1 MLRGRLRRVDRSEG
15 QHAVSEG
22 VINFNIDLC
31 EEVEVVNEVDE
42 HDKKRSGY
50 RLNNRF
56 AMWKLVKDDMKRKI
70 STAYERDG
78 DDAVIWIGGKKDV
91 FVYFFDIKNLV
102 RHSVTRENVVDA
114 CAELLVSKQDVLA
127 AGMVS
132 PEKFYFFSG
141 ISLQQLVSDIE
152 ANPNVSQKQQQ
163 ISKREEA
170 VKEKIILS
178 QEKNI
183 QRLNELVRSL
193 REQLLQCRSN
203 NDKLNGTVS
212 SLTESV
218 IDLERQQILED

>member
-1 MLRGRLRRVDRSEG
+1 MSRP
-15 QHAVSEG
+15 
-22 VINFNIDLC
+22 
-31 EEVEVVNEVDE
+31 
-42 HDKKRSGY
+42 
-50 RLNNRF
+50 
-56 AMWKLVKDDMKRKI
+56 M
-70 STAYERDG
+70 
-78 DDAVIWIGGKKDV
+78 
-91 FVYFFDIKNLV
+91 
-102 RHSVTRENVVDA
+102 
-114 CAELLVSKQDVLA
+114 LLVFLLIILIITSQFEWK
-127 AGMVS
+127 
-132 PEKFYFFSG
+132 
-141 ISLQQLVSDIE
+141 QQLVSDIE